1 MSKMKRFVKT
11 LNSKI
16 SHLRLFETTTDV
28 IRLVPNYDEFKL
40 VYVKLTKLKI
50 SFEIPIGWF
59 FIVTSYPESEDG

>member
-50 SFEIPIGWF
+50 SFEIPIG
-59 FIVTSYPESEDG
+59 